1 MRRDQLEHVL
11 RAASTVVGERDILV
25 IGSQSIL
32 GTIPDADLPLEAT
45 TSIEA
50 DLAFLD
56 DSADEKAD
64 QVDGAIGELSKFH
77 ETYGYYAQG
86 VSLATAI
93 LPSGWR
99 ERLISLETRDTEPG
113 RGLCLE
119 LHDCVVSKLAAG
131 RWKDMDF
138 AGSLLRERLVDADTL
153 IERIYLLDVVDE
165 GKTRLHAWVEA
176 HR

>member
-1 MRRDQLEHVL
+1 MRREQLEHLL

-32 GTIPDADLPLEAT
+32 GTFPDADLPLEAT

-56 DSADEKAD
+56 DPADEKAD

-86 VSLATAI
+86 VSVACRRHRRRWFPAAVAARFMVALHAGPGIPRGGSIGTGRSSSTTCPGISSRGSRLVWRADDMSAI
-93 LPSGWR
+93 RP
-99 ERLISLETRDTEPG
+99 T
-113 RGLCLE
+113 
-119 LHDCVVSKLAAG
+119 AAG
-131 RWKDMDF
+131 P
-138 AGSLLRERLVDADTL
+138 
-153 IERIYLLDVVDE
+153 
-165 GKTRLHAWVEA
+165 TRGD
-176 HR
+176 